1 MFRPETGGGVAVTSL
16 LQRGTGQMQAPQTSA
31 QFFELLEKSG
41 LLSGE
46 NIRRAAEK
54 LQLSDDLDAR
64 TVAARLAA
72 ERILTPFQSER
83 ILEGRYRG
91 LLIDGYRVREVLGFG
106 GMGCVFIAE
115 EPGSDRKVAL
125 KVLSTEHALDAGMLA
140 RMKLEAAAG
149 MRLNHPGIIR
159 THRLASTGAVHYL
172 VMDLVR
178 GISLHEIVALRGP
191 LKHGIACDVGMQ
203 AALALHAAHQSGI
216 IHRDIKPANFL
227 LENDGTVRVLDF
239 GLAMIEDSAED
250 EFSLSMVF
258 GHDCLGT
265 PDYIAPE
272 QSLDSRRVD
281 PRADVYSLG
290 ATLYVAFTARVP
302 FPDKSNKAKLEAQRT
317 RVPKNI
323 CELRPE
329 IPAEVGAVILKM
341 MAKDPADRYQT
352 AAEAAEALR
361 PFAVRKPIPFD
372 FRELVTLRAK
382 QAKEKT
388 AAREKGPASPPRT
401 GAPRSS
407 ITNASDWLSGVDS
420 RTVGADSFAAPSTP
434 AARTHVSPAA
444 GSPAG
449 ARPVPTA
456 GRASDGVVSNSG
468 AGANGVPGDARGLS
482 SSGAGQPALPSLT
495 NLAALPQGWH
505 LQLAG
510 SAVRLPLQKPRCA
523 IGCGTRADICV
534 TGAGVD
540 SLQGWLEC
548 RGGQWFY
555 RHDSQRFGTQVNGE
569 SAVLRPLQAGDR
581 LMFGENV
588 QLQLLGPAVRGG
600 MLRWVLLL
608 LLVVGLA
615 GAVFIVVQR
624 PDLVQSYLSSGP
636 TSAAPVSLPSPGPPA
651 EGDN

>member
-1 MFRPETGGGVAVTSL
+1 
-16 LQRGTGQMQAPQTSA
+16 MQAPQTSA

-46 NIRRAAEK
+46 NIRRAVEK
-54 LQLSDDLDAR
+54 LQLAADLDAR
-64 TVAARLAA
+64 SVAVRLSA

-91 LLIDGYRVREVLGFG
+91 LVIDGYRVREVLGFG

-159 THRLASTGAVHYL
+159 THKLSSTGAVHYL

-191 LKHGIACDVGMQ
+191 LKFGIACDVGMQ
-203 AALALHAAHQSGI
+203 AAMALHAAHQAGI

-239 GLAMIEDSAED
+239 GLAMIADSAED

-281 PRADVYSLG
+281 ARADVYSLG

-317 RVPKNI
+317 REPKNI

-329 IPAEVGAVILKM
+329 IPVEVGAVIAKM
-341 MAKDPADRYQT
+341 MAKDPADRYQS

-388 AAREKGPASPPRT
+388 AAREKGPAVRPKT
-401 GAPRSS
+401 AAPRSS
-407 ITNASDWLSGVDS
+407 ITNATDWVSGMDS
-420 RTVGADSFAAPSTP
+420 QAVGGDSFAAPSTP
-434 AARTHVSPAA
+434 AARDHHPEISRAGAA
-444 GSPAG
+444 G
-449 ARPVPTA
+449 A
-456 GRASDGVVSNSG
+456 GRVDTAVSAGGVDSKSGTRRGGAS
-468 AGANGVPGDARGLS
+468 
-482 SSGAGQPALPSLT
+482 GQSALPPLMS
-495 NLAALPQGWH
+495 AADLPRGWV
-505 LQLAG
+505 LLVSG
-510 SAVRLPLQKPRCA
+510 SAVRLPLQKPRLSVGSVSTADVCISGGGIDA
-523 IGCGTRADICV
+523 I
-534 TGAGVD
+534 
-540 SLQGWLEC
+540 QGWLEC
-548 RGGQWFY
+548 RGGQWVY
-555 RHDSQRFGTQVNGE
+555 RHESPRYGTTVNGAA
-569 SAVLRPLQAGDR
+569 AVLRPLQAGDR
-581 LMFGENV
+581 LEFGGGLTV
-588 QLQLLGPAVRGG
+588 QLLGPGG
-600 MLRWVLLL
+600 RVGGGRLWRWFGL
-608 LLVVGLA
+608 LLVLTVLTAA
-615 GAVFIVVQR
+615 GVLLVQR
-624 PDLVQSYLSSGP
+624 PDLLQSIFPGP
-636 TSAAPVSLPSPGPPA
+636 APVSPPLAVPTSGEPA

>member
-1 MFRPETGGGVAVTSL
+1 MLQPE
-16 LQRGTGQMQAPQTSA
+16 RGTGQMQAPQTSA
-31 QFFELLEKSG
+31 QFLELLEKSG

-54 LQLSDDLDAR
+54 LQLSAAPDAR
-64 TVAARLAA
+64 AVATQLVA

-91 LLIDGYRVREVLGFG
+91 LVIDGYRVREVLGFG

-149 MRLNHPGIIR
+149 MRLHHPGIIR
-159 THRLASTGAVHYL
+159 THKLASTGAVHYL

-191 LKHGIACDVGMQ
+191 LKYGIACDIGMQ
-203 AALALHAAHQSGI
+203 AAIALHAAHQAGI
-216 IHRDIKPANFL
+216 VHRDIKPANFL

-239 GLAMIEDSAED
+239 GLAMIADSADD

-281 PRADVYSLG
+281 ARADVYSLG

-317 RVPKNI
+317 REPKSI

-329 IPAEVGAVILKM
+329 IPVEVGAVIAKM

-352 AAEAAEALR
+352 AAAAAEALR
-361 PFAVRKPIPFD
+361 PFAVRRPIPFD

-388 AAREKGPASPPRT
+388 AAREKGPTSRPKTA
-401 GAPRSS
+401 APRSS
-407 ITNASDWLSGVDS
+407 ITNASDWVSGMDS
-420 RTVGADSFAAPSTP
+420 QAVGADSFAAPSTP
-434 AARTHVSPAA
+434 AAREHYPEISRGKAAA
-444 GSPAG
+444 GVAG
-449 ARPVPTA
+449 AGSSVA
-456 GRASDGVVSNSG
+456 GGASKSENRRV
-468 AGANGVPGDARGLS
+468 A
-482 SSGAGQPALPSLT
+482 GAGQPALPPLV
-495 NLAALPQGWH
+495 AAGDLPRGWV
-505 LQLAG
+505 LVISG
-510 SAVRLPLQKPRCA
+510 GAVRQPLQKSRLSVGVSA
-523 IGCGTRADICV
+523 TADVCLSGPGID
-534 TGAGVD
+534 GV
-540 SLQGWLEC
+540 QGWLEC

-555 RHDSQRFGTQVNGE
+555 RHESPRYGTVVNGQ
-569 SAVLRPLQAGDR
+569 SAVVRSLQAGDR
-581 LMFGENV
+581 LEFGGGV
-588 QLQLLGPAVRGG
+588 SVQLLGPGG
-600 MLRWVLLL
+600 QVGDGHLSSGRWRWFWLLL
-608 LLVVGLA
+608 LL
-615 GAVFIVVQR
+615 IVLTVSGVLLVRR
-624 PDLVQSYLSSGP
+624 PDLLQSIFPGSASATP
-636 TSAAPVSLPSPGPPA
+636 TVSVPTTGEPA

>member
-1 MFRPETGGGVAVTSL
+1 
-16 LQRGTGQMQAPQTSA
+16 MQAPETSA

-54 LQLSDDLDAR
+54 LHLSADLDAR
-64 TVAARLAA
+64 SVAARLSS

-91 LLIDGYRVREVLGFG
+91 LVIDGYRVREVLGFG

-191 LKHGIACDVGMQ
+191 LKFGIACDIGMQ
-203 AALALHAAHQSGI
+203 AATALHAAHQAGI

-265 PDYIAPE
+265 PDYISPE

-281 PRADVYSLG
+281 ARADVYSLG

-317 RVPKNI
+317 REPKSI
-323 CELRPE
+323 CEWRPE
-329 IPAEVGAVILKM
+329 IPAEVGAVIQKM

-388 AAREKGPASPPRT
+388 AAREKGPGSRPKAVAP
-401 GAPRSS
+401 PRSS
-407 ITNASDWLSGVDS
+407 ITNAADWVSGMDS
-420 RTVGADSFAAPSTP
+420 QAVGADSFAAPSTP
-434 AARTHVSPAA
+434 AAREHHSEVSRRGAGHVTAGVSPGVPSGGAAALRPGSDVRRAAAA
-444 GSPAG
+444 GQSPQ
-449 ARPVPTA
+449 VPLVTA
-456 GRASDGVVSNSG
+456 AELPRGWVV
-468 AGANGVPGDARGLS
+468 AVV
-482 SSGAGQPALPSLT
+482 
-495 NLAALPQGWH
+495 
-505 LQLAG
+505 G
-510 SAVRLPLQKPRCA
+510 SAVRLPLQKPRLSV
-523 IGCGTRADICV
+523 GTAATADVCLS
-534 TGAGVD
+534 GAGIDGV
-540 SLQGWLEC
+540 QGWLEC
-548 RGGQWFY
+548 RGGQWLY
-555 RHDSQRFGTQVNGE
+555 RHESQRFSTLVQGQPASV
-569 SAVLRPLQAGDR
+569 RQLQAGDR
-581 LMFGENV
+581 LEFGNGAS
-588 QLQLLGPAVRGG
+588 LQLIGPDHRTAAGR
-600 MLRWVLLL
+600 LSWWLWLLL
-608 LLVVGLA
+608 LLGFLL
-615 GAVFIVVQR
+615 GAAVWLVQR
-624 PDLVQSYLSSGP
+624 PG
-636 TSAAPVSLPSPGPPA
+636 LPG
-651 EGDN
+651 N

>member
-1 MFRPETGGGVAVTSL
+1 
-16 LQRGTGQMQAPQTSA
+16 MQAPETSA

-54 LQLSDDLDAR
+54 LQLSPELDAR
-64 TVAARLAA
+64 AVAALLAS

-91 LLIDGYRVREVLGFG
+91 LVIDGYRVREVLGFG

-149 MRLNHPGIIR
+149 MRLHHPGIIR
-159 THRLASTGAVHYL
+159 THKLSSTGAVHYL

-191 LKHGIACDVGMQ
+191 LKFGIACDVGMQ
-203 AALALHAAHQSGI
+203 AAMALHAAHQAGI

-239 GLAMIEDSAED
+239 GLAMIADSAED

-281 PRADVYSLG
+281 ARADVYSLG

-317 RVPKNI
+317 REPKSI

-329 IPAEVGAVILKM
+329 IPAEVGAVIAKM
-341 MAKDPADRYQT
+341 MAKNPADRYQT

-388 AAREKGPASPPRT
+388 AAREKGPSSRPKTA
-401 GAPRSS
+401 APRSS
-407 ITNASDWLSGVDS
+407 ITNAADWVSGMDS
-420 RTVGADSFAAPSTP
+420 QAVGADSFAAPSTP
-434 AARTHVSPAA
+434 AARDHHPEMPPLMSAADLPRGWVLLVS
-444 GSPAG
+444 GG
-449 ARPVPTA
+449 
-456 GRASDGVVSNSG
+456 
-468 AGANGVPGDARGLS
+468 
-482 SSGAGQPALPSLT
+482 
-495 NLAALPQGWH
+495 
-505 LQLAG
+505 
-510 SAVRLPLQKPRCA
+510 AVRLPLQKPRLSLGA
-523 IGCGTRADICV
+523 AATADVCISGGGIDAV
-534 TGAGVD
+534 
-540 SLQGWLEC
+540 QGWLEC
-548 RGGQWFY
+548 RGGQWVY
-555 RHDSQRFGTQVNGE
+555 RHESQRYGTMVSGQA
-569 SAVLRPLQAGDR
+569 AVLRPLQAGDR
-581 LMFGENV
+581 LDFGGGLSV
-588 QLQLLGPAVRGG
+588 QLVGPGG
-600 MLRWVLLL
+600 RVGGGGLWRWLWLVLLL
-608 LLVVGLA
+608 AVLTAAGVLL
-615 GAVFIVVQR
+615 VQR
-624 PDLVQSYLSSGP
+624 PDLLQSAVP
-636 TSAAPVSLPSPGPPA
+636 DAPPVTSPPA
-651 EGDN
+651 VPTTGERSEGDN

>member
-1 MFRPETGGGVAVTSL
+1 MQPE
-16 LQRGTGQMQAPQTSA
+16 RGTGQMQAPETSA

-54 LQLSDDLDAR
+54 LQLSPELDAR
-64 TVAARLAA
+64 AVAARLAS

-91 LLIDGYRVREVLGFG
+91 LVIDGYRVREVLGFG

-149 MRLNHPGIIR
+149 MRLHHPGIIR
-159 THRLASTGAVHYL
+159 THKLSSTGAVHYL

-191 LKHGIACDVGMQ
+191 LKFGIACDVGMQ
-203 AALALHAAHQSGI
+203 AAMALHAAHQAGI

-239 GLAMIEDSAED
+239 GLAMIADSAED

-281 PRADVYSLG
+281 ARADVYSLG

-317 RVPKNI
+317 REPKSI

-329 IPAEVGAVILKM
+329 IPAEVGAVIAKM
-341 MAKDPADRYQT
+341 MAKNPADRYQT

-388 AAREKGPASPPRT
+388 AAREKGPSSRPKTA
-401 GAPRSS
+401 APRSS
-407 ITNASDWLSGVDS
+407 ITNAADWVSGMDS
-420 RTVGADSFAAPSTP
+420 QAVGADSFAAPSTP
-434 AARTHVSPAA
+434 AAREHHPEMSRGGAAAA
-444 GSPAG
+444 GRTRAG
-449 ARPVPTA
+449 ESVA
-456 GRASDGVVSNSG
+456 GGASKSEVRRLGG
-468 AGANGVPGDARGLS
+468 G
-482 SSGAGQPALPSLT
+482 GQSALPPLMS
-495 NLAALPQGWH
+495 AADLPRGWV
-505 LQLAG
+505 LLVSG
-510 SAVRLPLQKPRCA
+510 GAVRLPLQKPRLSLGA
-523 IGCGTRADICV
+523 AATADVCISGGGIDAV
-534 TGAGVD
+534 
-540 SLQGWLEC
+540 QGWLEC
-548 RGGQWFY
+548 RGGQWVY
-555 RHDSQRFGTQVNGE
+555 RHESQRYGTMVSGQA
-569 SAVLRPLQAGDR
+569 AVLRPLQAGDR
-581 LMFGENV
+581 LDFGGGLSV
-588 QLQLLGPAVRGG
+588 QLVGPGG
-600 MLRWVLLL
+600 RVGGGGLWRWLWLVLLL
-608 LLVVGLA
+608 AALTAAGVLL
-615 GAVFIVVQR
+615 VQR
-624 PDLVQSYLSSGP
+624 PDLLQSAVP
-636 TSAAPVSLPSPGPPA
+636 DAPPVTSPPA
-651 EGDN
+651 VPTTGERSEGDN

>member
-1 MFRPETGGGVAVTSL
+1 MAVTSL
-16 LQRGTGQMQAPQTSA
+16 SQCGTGQMQAPQTSA

-91 LLIDGYRVREVLGFG
+91 LVIDGYRVREVLGFG

-265 PDYIAPE
+265 PDYKI
-272 QSLDSRRVD
+272 
-281 PRADVYSLG
+281 
-290 ATLYVAFTARVP
+290 
-302 FPDKSNKAKLEAQRT
+302 
-317 RVPKNI
+317 
-323 CELRPE
+323 
-329 IPAEVGAVILKM
+329 
-341 MAKDPADRYQT
+341 
-352 AAEAAEALR
+352 
-361 PFAVRKPIPFD
+361 
-372 FRELVTLRAK
+372 
-382 QAKEKT
+382 
-388 AAREKGPASPPRT
+388 
-401 GAPRSS
+401 
-407 ITNASDWLSGVDS
+407 
-420 RTVGADSFAAPSTP
+420 
-434 AARTHVSPAA
+434 
-444 GSPAG
+444 
-449 ARPVPTA
+449 
-456 GRASDGVVSNSG
+456 GRAHV
-468 AGANGVPGDARGLS
+468 
-482 SSGAGQPALPSLT
+482 
-495 NLAALPQGWH
+495 
-505 LQLAG
+505 
-510 SAVRLPLQKPRCA
+510 
-523 IGCGTRADICV
+523 
-534 TGAGVD
+534 
-540 SLQGWLEC
+540 
-548 RGGQWFY
+548 
-555 RHDSQRFGTQVNGE
+555 
-569 SAVLRPLQAGDR
+569 
-581 LMFGENV
+581 
-588 QLQLLGPAVRGG
+588 
-600 MLRWVLLL
+600 
-608 LLVVGLA
+608 
-615 GAVFIVVQR
+615 
-624 PDLVQSYLSSGP
+624 
-636 TSAAPVSLPSPGPPA
+636 
-651 EGDN
+651 